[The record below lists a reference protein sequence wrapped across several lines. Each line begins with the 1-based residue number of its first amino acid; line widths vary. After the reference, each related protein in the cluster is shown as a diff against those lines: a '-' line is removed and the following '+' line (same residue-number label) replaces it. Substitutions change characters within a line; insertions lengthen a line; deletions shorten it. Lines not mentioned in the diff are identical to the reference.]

1 MEELKLLLIGIIQGL
16 TEFLPISSSGHI
28 ELSKAFFNINFFN
41 ENGLLVTIVLHTAT
55 ALSTLWVFRKDLF
68 LLLKNIIQTNHNDSH
83 SFFLKII
90 ISIIPAAL
98 VGLVFEKQIKIL
110 FNSNIILTGSMLIIT
125 GLILYFSNKIKFDEK
140 KVGYKHAFL
149 IGLVQAFAI
158 LPGISRSG
166 STIVM
171 ALFLG
176 ISKKESSKFSFLMVI
191 PLIFGALTKNFIQ
204 NKHLIDTEVSFS
216 LAIGFMSAFITGVI
230 ACRWMIKLVERSKL
244 QFFGIYCL
252 IIGTIALLYGSI

>member
-28 ELSKAFFNINFFN
+28 ELSKAIFNINFFN
-41 ENGLLVTIVLHTAT
+41 ENGLMVTIVLHTAT
-55 ALSTLWVFRKDLF
+55 ALSTLWVFREDMF
-68 LLLKNIIQTNHNDSH
+68 LLLKNFFQANHNDSH
-83 SFFLKII
+83 SFFLKIV

-98 VGLVFEKQIKIL
+98 VGLVFEKQIKVL

-125 GLILYFSNKIKFDEK
+125 GLILYFSNKFKFDEK
-140 KVGYKHAFL
+140 KVGYKHAFF

-191 PLIFGALTKNFIQ
+191 PLIFGALAKNFIQ
-204 NKHLIDTEVSFS
+204 SKHLIDTEVNLS

-230 ACRWMIKLVERSKL
+230 ACKWMIKLVEKSKL

-252 IIGTIALLYGSI
+252 IIGTTAIIYGNI

>member
-1 MEELKLLLIGIIQGL
+1 MEEIKLLILGIIQGL

-28 ELSKAFFNINFFN
+28 ELAKNIFNISFFYDS
-41 ENGLLVTIVLHTAT
+41 GLMVTLVLHTAT
-55 ALSTLWVFRKDLF
+55 ALSTLWVFRNDIF
-68 LLLKNIIQTNHNDSH
+68 LLFKNFFKKSVNDSH
-83 SFFLKII
+83 IFFFKILL
-90 ISIIPAAL
+90 SIIPASL
-98 VGLVFEKQIKIL
+98 VGLFFEREIKTL
-110 FNSNIILTGSMLIIT
+110 FNSNIFLTGGMLIIT
-125 GLILYFSNKIKFDEK
+125 GLTLYISDKLKFDKK

-191 PLIFGALTKNFIQ
+191 PLIFGALLKNVFESEDPVEIDV
-204 NKHLIDTEVSFS
+204 NLSLI
-216 LAIGFMSAFITGVI
+216 IGFVSAFISGII
-230 ACRWMIKLVERSKL
+230 ACKWMVKLVNKSKL
-244 QFFGIYCL
+244 KFFGVYCL
-252 IIGTIALLYGSI
+252 IVGGIAILYEIT

>member
-1 MEELKLLLIGIIQGL
+1 MEEIKLLILGVIQGL

-28 ELSKAFFNINFFN
+28 ELAKTMFNMDFFYDS
-41 ENGLLVTIVLHTAT
+41 GLVVTLVLHTAT
-55 ALSTLWVFRKDLF
+55 ALSTLWVFRKDI
-68 LLLKNIIQTNHNDSH
+68 LLSFKNFFKKNVNDSH
-83 SFFLKII
+83 IFLLKIL
-90 ISIIPAAL
+90 ISIIPASLA
-98 VGLVFEKQIKIL
+98 GFFFEKQIKIL
-110 FNSNIILTGSMLIIT
+110 FNSNIFLTGSMLIIT
-125 GLILYFSNKIKFDEK
+125 GLILYLSDKLKFDKK

-191 PLIFGALTKNFIQ
+191 PLIFGALLKNVFESEDPIRMDV
-204 NKHLIDTEVSFS
+204 NPPLI
-216 LAIGFMSAFITGVI
+216 IGFISAFITGII
-230 ACRWMIKLVERSKL
+230 ACKWMVKLVNKSKL
-244 QFFGIYCL
+244 KFFGIYCL
-252 IIGTIALLYGSI
+252 IAGGISLLYEVT

>member
-1 MEELKLLLIGIIQGL
+1 
-16 TEFLPISSSGHI
+16 
-28 ELSKAFFNINFFN
+28 
-41 ENGLLVTIVLHTAT
+41 
-55 ALSTLWVFRKDLF
+55 
-68 LLLKNIIQTNHNDSH
+68 
-83 SFFLKII
+83 
-90 ISIIPAAL
+90 
-98 VGLVFEKQIKIL
+98 
-110 FNSNIILTGSMLIIT
+110 MLIIT

-176 ISKKESSKFSFLMVI
+176 ISRKESSKFSFLMVI